1 MDQGDYATSNRKVM
15 TGIDFYKNKPEE
27 KNIIFEAIGNEIGI
41 PASAVEKDWWVVQ
54 TLALIQAL
62 EAAPHIV
69 FKGGTSL
76 SKAWKIIKRFSEDI
90 DLALDKHFL
99 GIEECTTVK
108 QVKKLRSASRKYI
121 YSSFIPELQDKFH
134 NAGFSNVKVELFE
147 EEGKNLEPVQ
157 ILVKY
162 KTCTPPSSYTNP
174 EVKIEIGSR
183 SLLEPFTHRK
193 FSSLVG
199 EHYSDKPFADAA
211 ITVPCVN
218 PERTFLEK
226 LFLLHEEFQK
236 PEAEIRVDRLS
247 RHLYDIEMLMR
258 TEFANIALQN
268 KELYNEIIEHR
279 RTYTKISNIDYNKHQ
294 PKSLNPVPPNAVI
307 DNWEKDYLRMQEEM
321 IYGDS
326 LEFGQLLEKIKE
338 LRHRINNLNW

>member
-1 MDQGDYATSNRKVM
+1 M
-15 TGIDFYKNKPEE
+15 TGITFYKNKPEE
-27 KNIIFEAIGNEIGI
+27 RNAVFETIGNDIGI

-54 TLALIQAL
+54 TLALIQEL

-76 SKAWKIIKRFSEDI
+76 SKAWNVIERFSEDI
-90 DLALDKHFL
+90 DLALDKAFL

-108 QVKKLRSASRKYI
+108 QVKKLRSATRKYI
-121 YSSFIPELQDKFH
+121 YTYFIPELQARFKEVGYTD
-134 NAGFSNVKVELFE
+134 VKIELYE
-147 EEGKNLEPVQ
+147 EEGENLEPVQ

-162 KTCTPPSSYTNP
+162 DTCTSPSTYTKP

-183 SLLEPFTHRK
+183 SLREPFTNCE
-193 FSSLVG
+193 FSTLVG
-199 EHYSDKPFADAA
+199 EHYKGKPFADDP

-236 PEAEIRVDRLS
+236 PENEIRVDRLS

-258 TEFANIALQN
+258 TEYAEIALAN
-268 KELYNEIIEHR
+268 KELYNEIIYHR
-279 RTYTKISNIDYNKHQ
+279 SIYTKISSIDYAGHQ
-294 PKSLNPVPPNAVI
+294 HKTLNPLPPDTI
-307 DNWEKDYLRMQEEM
+307 TDNWKKDYQQMQEEM
-321 IYGDS
+321 IYGES
-326 LEFGQLLEKIKE
+326 LSFDKLLERIKE
-338 LRHRINNLNW
+338 LKEKINS